1 MLFQCFYAAQ
11 EDVLQLSSTDGIL
24 HEQEVPAFLQCGGEG
39 TWGILGISTDGDNFA
54 DFEDFT
60 ICFYGEYD
68 SMKYNEREGYFMLS
82 VVRVA
87 RGCNVTSASIYS

>member
-1 MLFQCFYAAQ
+1 MRDEVEQMLFQCFYAAQ

-54 DFEDFT
+54 
-60 ICFYGEYD
+60 IL
-68 SMKYNEREGYFMLS
+68 KILLS
-82 VVRVA
+82 VFMGSTTA
-87 RGCNVTSASIYS
+87 